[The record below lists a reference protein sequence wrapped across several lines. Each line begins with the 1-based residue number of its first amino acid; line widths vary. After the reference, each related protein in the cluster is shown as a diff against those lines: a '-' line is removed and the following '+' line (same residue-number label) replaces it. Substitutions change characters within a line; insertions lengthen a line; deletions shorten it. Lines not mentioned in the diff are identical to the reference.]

1 MGKIM
6 KFLRMKHNRIWIV
19 LFALLA
25 VCTFGGLFFMG
36 KTAVSAAGP
45 VQLDGAKASLFLPE
59 SYEQYLKLESPS
71 DIAVCE
77 RYIAIAEEKDLYIFD
92 RKAENAVYH
101 KFSHGQKI
109 SKIQFSAEERL
120 YFSDASLS
128 FYELPLSDPDSL
140 TASKFD
146 TPLTTFLIE
155 GETLFEVSTANG
167 STIYCY
173 ASLANPSG
181 SVEFDSSKN
190 TLVPRL
196 AFSDGKFYT
205 VCEKTV
211 TIYSRDDGTQGYT
224 ESDSF
229 TLYPNPKDVKSVAVV
244 GNTMYYTVGSS
255 ETESGLYTY
264 DLTTQENILLFEGDG
279 YGALTSF
286 GGKLYAVKGN
296 GVIEYEIEDG
306 LRPTGYEIA
315 SASDSVKRLS
325 GAQDIARARSLLVTA
340 DSGNNRLSVYDMEK
354 DAYSV
359 IPLTYAPA
367 LVATDGTRIAAA
379 AGNTVYVYRKN
390 VLTGQWDE
398 TAYPLEADDAIKGLS
413 FVYEKLYYVSE
424 HYHGVIGETRKA
436 LNHGTPAGLASDLY
450 GGLYIAYTDLTVNK
464 FAEENFLTQNE
475 IGERLSFRLPEGF
488 RALRA
493 DFEGDLF
500 CLDASGALYRNGEA
514 YAEID
519 GADFVYSEVSLKP
532 TSFALG
538 FEDSAVYLNFGDLI
552 LKTEALGFPTLGSIG
567 AEGVYEE
574 INHVHAPGAADGN
587 GVTLVDVRGGAVGIE
602 VDLAALDAETEYFPF
617 ASYSRTAEDRR
628 GVLLAEAGDYRLIAL
643 YGGHAYEVQL
653 FRASQVT
660 DAKAAVTESTQGVF
674 LSSPCALYNYPC
686 VTAAHGETLPRG
698 ERVKILSIV
707 KADPDAAPPD
717 YGYDFAYVEAETN
730 ARTQMYGYV
739 PLSFLTE
746 VDPSGTESSSY
757 ELVKL
762 REDVTFTA
770 LDGEQKPVAKD
781 TEVRLYTQ
789 EDGSLLARYTDE
801 DGTDFYAEVSENM
814 IDRGESD
821 AWRIALIVCLSV
833 LAVLIVGVY
842 FYLLPRDKKNKP

>member
-1 MGKIM
+1 M
-6 KFLRMKHNRIWIV
+6 FV
-19 LFALLA
+19 LLALLA

-36 KTAVSAAGP
+36 ETTVSAAET
-45 VQLDGAKASLFLPE
+45 VQLDDTSATLFLPE
-59 SYEQYLKLESPS
+59 SYEQYLSLESPS
-71 DIAVCE
+71 DVAVCE
-77 RYIAIAEEKDLYIFD
+77 RYIAIAEGSTIYLFD
-92 RKAENAVYH
+92 RKESTPVYRIYDH
-101 KFSHGQKI
+101 ASAHAGVQI
-109 SKIQFSAEERL
+109 SKIQFSNGEKL
-120 YFSDASLS
+120 YFSDTGLNFYVLDPEGEELS
-128 FYELPLSDPDSL
+128 
-140 TASKFD
+140 AAKFE

-155 GETLFEVSTANG
+155 GDTLFEVST
-167 STIYCY
+167 T
-173 ASLANPSG
+173 SG
-181 SVEFDSSKN
+181 TSYSSAPLSDPKSVTKFDDSKN
-190 TLVPRL
+190 TLVPCL
-196 AFSDGKFYT
+196 AFSDGKLYSI
-205 VCEKTV
+205 CEKTV
-211 TIYSRDDGTQGYT
+211 TVYATAQNGSY
-224 ESDSF
+224 EEEKSF
-229 TLYPNPKDVKSVAVV
+229 TINPNPRDVKSVAVL
-244 GNTMYYTVGSS
+244 GNIMYYTVGN
-255 ETESGLYTY
+255 EDEGGLYTY
-264 DLTTQENILLFEGDG
+264 DLTTEKNDLLFEGDG

-359 IPLTYAPA
+359 IPLGYSPT

-379 AGNTVYVYRKN
+379 AGNTVYLYQKN

-398 TAYPLEADDAIKGLS
+398 TAYPLEADDAVKGLS

-500 CLDASGALYRNGEA
+500 CLDANGALYRNGEI

-519 GADFVYSEVSLKP
+519 GAEFVYSEVSLKP
-532 TSFALG
+532 NSFALG
-538 FEDSAVYLNFGDLI
+538 FEDGAVYFNFGDLI
-552 LKTEALGFPTLGSIG
+552 LKTDALEFPTLGKIG

-574 INHVHAPGAADGN
+574 INRVHAPEATDGN
-587 GVTLVDVRGGAVGIE
+587 GVTFVDVRGGAVGIE
-602 VDLAALDAETEYFPF
+602 VDLAALDADTEYFPF

-643 YGGHAYEVQL
+643 YGGHAYEVEL
-653 FRASQVT
+653 FRASQVA
-660 DAKAAVTESTQGVF
+660 DAEPVVSQNSQDVF

-698 ERVKILSIV
+698 ERVNILSIV

-730 ARTQMYGYV
+730 ARAQLYGYV

-746 VDPSGTESSSY
+746 VDPSGAESSSF

-762 REDVTFTA
+762 KEDVSFTA
-770 LDGEQKPVAKD
+770 LDGEEKLAIKD
-781 TEVRLYTQ
+781 TEVRLYTR

-801 DGTDFYAEVSENM
+801 NGKNFYAEVSEDV

-821 AWRIALIVCLSV
+821 AWRIALIVGLSV
-833 LAVLIVGVY
+833 LAALIVGAY
-842 FYLLPRDKKNKP
+842 FYLLPRGKKNEQ

>member
-1 MGKIM
+1 M
-6 KFLRMKHNRIWIV
+6 FV
-19 LFALLA
+19 LLALLA

-36 KTAVSAAGP
+36 ETTVSAADT
-45 VQLDGAKASLFLPE
+45 VQLDGAKATLFLPE

-77 RYIAIAEEKDLYIFD
+77 RYLAIAEGNDLYIFD
-92 RKAENAVYH
+92 RKTENAVYH

-120 YFSDASLS
+120 YFTDALQQ
-128 FYELPLSDPDSL
+128 FYELKLEDTLVLSSSL
-140 TASKFD
+140 AS
-146 TPLTTFLIE
+146 LTTFYIQ
-155 GETLFEVSTANG
+155 GDTLFEAYVTNSG
-167 STIYCY
+167 TIYRT
-173 ASLANPSG
+173 AKLSD
-181 SVEFDSSKN
+181 SVSDETQFGDNKYIN
-190 TLVPRL
+190 TPHLTYG
-196 AFSDGKFYT
+196 DGKFYSI
-205 VCEKTV
+205 VEQ
-211 TIYSRDDGTQGYT
+211 IINSYSYN
-224 ESDSF
+224 ESSGKYESS
-229 TLYPNPKDVKSVAVV
+229 TSSVLQTNVNGVASACVIENILYLSVN
-244 GNTMYYTVGSS
+244 GNSNGDN
-255 ETESGLYTY
+255 GLFAY
-264 DLTTQENILLFEGDG
+264 DLSTQTQTLLFEGDG
-279 YGALTSF
+279 YGALTSY

-296 GVIEYEIEDG
+296 GVIEYEVEGG

-325 GAQDIARARSLLVTA
+325 GAQDIARARDLLVTA

-359 IPLTYAPA
+359 IPLGYAPT

-379 AGNTVYVYRKN
+379 AGNTVYLYQKN
-390 VLTGQWDE
+390 VLSGQWDE
-398 TAYPLEADDAIKGLS
+398 TAYPLEADDAVKGLS

-424 HYHGVIGETRKA
+424 HYHGVVGETWKA

-475 IGERLSFRLPEGF
+475 IGERLEFRLPEGF
-488 RALRA
+488 HALRA

-532 TSFALG
+532 NSFALG
-538 FEDSAVYLNFGDLI
+538 FEDGAVYFNFGDLI
-552 LKTEALGFPTLGSIG
+552 LKTDALEFPTLGSIG

-574 INHVHAPGAADGN
+574 INRVHAPKAEDGES
-587 GVTLVDVRGGAVGIE
+587 GVTFVDVRGGAVGIE

-643 YGGHAYEVQL
+643 YGGHAYEVEL
-653 FRASQVT
+653 FRASQVADT
-660 DAKAAVTESTQGVF
+660 APTVTENTQGVF

-686 VTAAHGETLPRG
+686 VTAAHGEALPRG
-698 ERVKILSIV
+698 ARVNVLSVV

-717 YGYDFAYVEAETN
+717 LGYDFAYVEAETN
-730 ARTQMYGYV
+730 TRAELYGYV

-746 VDPSGTESSSY
+746 VDPSGAESSSY

-762 REDVTFTA
+762 KEDVSFTA
-770 LDGEQKPVAKD
+770 LDGEEKVLAKD
-781 TEVRLYTQ
+781 TEVRLYTR

-801 DGTDFYAEVSENM
+801 NGKDFYAEVSEDV

-833 LAVLIVGVY
+833 LAVLIVGAY
-842 FYLLPRDKKNKP
+842 FYLLPRSKKNGS

>member
-1 MGKIM
+1 M
-6 KFLRMKHNRIWIV
+6 FV
-19 LFALLA
+19 LLALLA

-36 KTAVSAAGP
+36 ETTVSAAET

-77 RYIAIAEEKDLYIFD
+77 RYIAIAEGNDLYIFD

-101 KFSHGQKI
+101 KFSHDQKI
-109 SKIQFSAEERL
+109 SKIQFSAAERL
-120 YFSDASLS
+120 YFSDAGLN

-140 TASKFD
+140 AASKFD

-167 STIYCY
+167 STIYRY
-173 ASLANPSG
+173 APLDDPSE
-181 SVEFDSSKN
+181 SVQFDSSKN
-190 TLVPRL
+190 TLVPCL
-196 AFSDGKFYT
+196 AFSDGKLYSI
-205 VCEKTV
+205 CEKTV
-211 TIYSRDDGTQGYT
+211 SVYAAQNGSY
-224 ESDSF
+224 EEEKSF
-229 TLYPNPKDVKSVAVV
+229 TLYPNPKDVKSVAVI
-244 GNTMYYTVGSS
+244 GNTMYYTVSNADS
-255 ETESGLYTY
+255 EGGLYTY
-264 DLTTQENILLFEGDG
+264 DLTTQENDLLFEGDG
-279 YGALTSF
+279 YGALTSY

-296 GVIEYEIEDG
+296 GVIEYEVEGG

-325 GAQDIARARSLLVTA
+325 GAQDIARARDLLVTA

-359 IPLTYAPA
+359 IPLGYAPA

-379 AGNTVYVYRKN
+379 AGNTVYLYQKN
-390 VLTGQWDE
+390 VLSGQWDE
-398 TAYPLEADDAIKGLS
+398 TAYPLEADDAVKGLS

-424 HYHGVIGETRKA
+424 HYHGVVGETRKA

-488 RALRA
+488 HALRA

-532 TSFALG
+532 NSFALG
-538 FEDSAVYLNFGDLI
+538 FEDGAVYFNFGDLI
-552 LKTEALGFPTLGSIG
+552 LKTDALEFPTLGSIG
-567 AEGVYEE
+567 AEGVYDE
-574 INHVHAPGAADGN
+574 INRVHAPKAEDGES
-587 GVTLVDVRGGAVGIE
+587 GVTFVDVRGGAVGIE

-643 YGGHAYEVQL
+643 YGGHAYEVEL
-653 FRASQVT
+653 FRASQVA
-660 DAKAAVTESTQGVF
+660 DAAPTVTESPQGVF

-698 ERVKILSIV
+698 ERVNVLSVV

-717 YGYDFAYVEAETN
+717 LGYDFAYVEAETN
-730 ARTQMYGYV
+730 ARAELYGYV

-746 VDPSGTESSSY
+746 VDPSGAESSSY

-762 REDVTFTA
+762 KEDVSFTA
-770 LDGEQKPVAKD
+770 LDGEEKVAIKD
-781 TEVRLYTQ
+781 TEVRLYTR

-801 DGTDFYAEVSENM
+801 NGKDFYAEVSEEM

-833 LAVLIVGVY
+833 LAVLIVGAY
-842 FYLLPRDKKNKP
+842 FYLLPRGKKNGS